1 MSPLAAC
8 ISLALLAWCPS
19 VAEPATEFVEASD
32 GSAASLPC
40 DLTPAASPDRLGVVL
55 WYRGTEE
62 APIYKY
68 DARNAGHPQH
78 WAQPELQN
86 RFFLR
91 ILDDRRA
98 VMSISPAK
106 QNDETIFHCRVDFQK
121 SPTRIT
127 HVNLTIIDERKLSCK
142 RIAHERSLGS
152 IKGGVVAQ
160 EEAPCPFR
168 PCTVHKR
175 KLIAPKMITL
185 TSKRAFLVNMCYL
198 FKKKNFEE
206 SLGIT

>member
-1 MSPLAAC
+1 MSPITAF
-8 ISLALLAWCPS
+8 ISLALVAWCPS

-40 DLTPAASPDRLGVVL
+40 DLTSVTSPDRLEVVL
-55 WYRGTEE
+55 WYRGSEE

-106 QNDETIFHCRVDFQK
+106 QTDETIFHCKVDFKK

-127 HVNLTIIDERKLSCK
+127 HVNLTIIGKS
-142 RIAHERSLGS
+142 
-152 IKGGVVAQ
+152 
-160 EEAPCPFR
+160 
-168 PCTVHKR
+168 
-175 KLIAPKMITL
+175 KLI
-185 TSKRAFLVNMCYL
+185 
-198 FKKKNFEE
+198 
-206 SLGIT
+206 